1 MTTISTDLLNTMN
14 TRTSSSS
21 SSSASDVQDR
31 FMTLLITQMKSQD
44 PLNPMDNAQV
54 TSQLAQLSTVT
65 GIDKLNTTMESMIS
79 NVQSSQTY
87 QASNM
92 IGRYVLTKGDSLT
105 LSENKSYLGV
115 NLPVGADKVTVTI
128 KDASGNQV
136 RQLTLGKQEAG
147 VLPLSWD
154 GYKDDGSKATD
165 GNYKFEVTATTA
177 NTSVTATPLSYDQV
191 MSVSN
196 SSSGIKL
203 NLGKLDSIGIDDVVE
218 VF

>member
-1 MTTISTDLLNTMN
+1 MTTISNDLLTTMN
-14 TRTSSSS
+14 TRKSSSG
-21 SSSASDVQDR
+21 SSASDVQDR

-105 LSENKSYLGV
+105 LSESKSYLGI

-128 KDASGNQV
+128 KDSSGNQV

-154 GYKDDGSKATD
+154 GYKDDGSKAAD
-165 GNYKFEVTATTA
+165 GNYKFEVAATTA

>member
-1 MTTISTDLLNTMN
+1 MTTISNDLLTTMN
-14 TRTSSSS
+14 TRKSSSG
-21 SSSASDVQDR
+21 SSASDVQDR

-105 LSENKSYLGV
+105 LSESKSYLGI

-128 KDASGNQV
+128 KDSAGNQV

-154 GYKDDGSKATD
+154 GYKDDGSKAAD
-165 GNYKFEVTATTA
+165 GNYKFEVAATTA

>member
-1 MTTISTDLLNTMN
+1 MTTISNDLLTTMN
-14 TRTSSSS
+14 TRKSGSGST
-21 SSSASDVQDR
+21 AADAQDR

-105 LSENKSYLGV
+105 LTESKSYLGI

-128 KDASGNQV
+128 KDSAGNQM

-154 GYKDDGSKATD
+154 GYKDDGSKAAD

>member
-1 MTTISTDLLNTMN
+1 MTTISNDLLTTMN
-14 TRTSSSS
+14 TRTSSSGS
-21 SSSASDVQDR
+21 TAADAQDR

-65 GIDKLNTTMESMIS
+65 GIDKLNSTMESMIS

-105 LSENKSYLGV
+105 LTESKSYLGI

-128 KDASGNQV
+128 KDSAGNQM

-154 GYKDDGSKATD
+154 GYKDDGSKAAD
-165 GNYKFEVTATTA
+165 GNYKFEVAATTA

>member
-1 MTTISTDLLNTMN
+1 MTTISNDLLTTMN
-14 TRTSSSS
+14 TRTSSSGS
-21 SSSASDVQDR
+21 TAADAQDR

-65 GIDKLNTTMESMIS
+65 GIDKLNSTMESMIS

-105 LSENKSYLGV
+105 LTESKSYLGI

-128 KDASGNQV
+128 KDSAGNQM

-154 GYKDDGSKATD
+154 GYKDDGSKAAD

>member
-1 MTTISTDLLNTMN
+1 MTTISNDLLTTMN
-14 TRTSSSS
+14 TRTSSSGS
-21 SSSASDVQDR
+21 TAADAQDR

-105 LSENKSYLGV
+105 LTESKSYLGI

-128 KDASGNQV
+128 KDSAGNQM

-154 GYKDDGSKATD
+154 GYKDDGSKAAD

>member
-1 MTTISTDLLNTMN
+1 MTTISNDLLTTMN
-14 TRTSSSS
+14 TRKSSSG
-21 SSSASDVQDR
+21 SSASDVQDR

-105 LSENKSYLGV
+105 LTESKSYLGI

-128 KDASGNQV
+128 KDSAGNQM

-154 GYKDDGSKATD
+154 GYKDDGSKAAD
-165 GNYKFEVTATTA
+165 GNYKFEVAATTA

>member
-1 MTTISTDLLNTMN
+1 MTTISNDLLTTMN
-14 TRTSSSS
+14 TRKSSSGS
-21 SSSASDVQDR
+21 TAADAQDR

-65 GIDKLNTTMESMIS
+65 GIDKLNSTMESMIS

-105 LSENKSYLGV
+105 LTESKSYLGI

-128 KDASGNQV
+128 KDSAGNQM

-154 GYKDDGSKATD
+154 GYKDDGSKAAD
-165 GNYKFEVTATTA
+165 GNYTFEVTATTA

>member
-1 MTTISTDLLNTMN
+1 MTTISNDLLTSMN
-14 TRTSSSS
+14 SRTSSSGS
-21 SSSASDVQDR
+21 TAADAQDR

-105 LSENKSYLGV
+105 LSESKSYLGI
-115 NLPVGADKVTVTI
+115 NLPAGAEKVTVTI
-128 KDASGNQV
+128 KDSSGNQV
-136 RQLTLGKQEAG
+136 RELTLGKQESG

-154 GYKDDGSKATD
+154 GIKDDGTKAAD

-177 NTSVTATPLSYDQV
+177 NTSMTATPLSYDQV

>member
-1 MTTISTDLLNTMN
+1 MTTISNDLLTSMN
-14 TRTSSSS
+14 SRTSSSGS
-21 SSSASDVQDR
+21 TAADAQDR

-105 LSENKSYLGV
+105 LSESKSYLGI
-115 NLPVGADKVTVTI
+115 NLPAGAEKVTVTI
-128 KDASGNQV
+128 KDSSGNQV
-136 RQLTLGKQEAG
+136 RELTLGKQESG

-154 GYKDDGSKATD
+154 GIKDDGSKAAD

-177 NTSVTATPLSYDQV
+177 NTSMTATPLSYDQV

>member
-1 MTTISTDLLNTMN
+1 MTTISNDLLTTMN
-14 TRTSSSS
+14 TRKSGSGST
-21 SSSASDVQDR
+21 AADAQDR

-65 GIDKLNTTMESMIS
+65 GIDKLNSTMESMIS

-105 LSENKSYLGV
+105 LTESKSYLGI

-128 KDASGNQV
+128 KDSAGNQM

-154 GYKDDGSKATD
+154 GYKDDGSKAAD

>member
-1 MTTISTDLLNTMN
+1 MTTISNDLLTTMN
-14 TRTSSSS
+14 SRTSSSG
-21 SSSASDVQDR
+21 SSASDVQDR

-65 GIDKLNTTMESMIS
+65 GIDKLNSTMESMIN

-105 LSENKSYLGV
+105 LSESKSYLGI

-128 KDASGNQV
+128 KDSSGNQV

-154 GYKDDGSKATD
+154 GYKDDGSKAAD